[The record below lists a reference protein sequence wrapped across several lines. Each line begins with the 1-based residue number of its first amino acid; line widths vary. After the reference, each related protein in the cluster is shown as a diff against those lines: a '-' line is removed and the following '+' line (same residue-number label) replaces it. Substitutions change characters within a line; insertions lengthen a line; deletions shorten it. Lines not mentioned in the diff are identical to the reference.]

1 MSATP
6 WSMRS
11 RLLSLHLV
19 SWLLRATKC
28 HPLTVRPSSSLYMT
42 MIYNRQEQG
51 LRFAY
56 LFSSMALSGMFGG
69 LVATGIT
76 YIGTAGGLRAW
87 SWLYIIEGVVSLAIV
102 PFVWFGLPENP
113 AQAKFFT
120 AEELEVLAARELKRR
135 EYMGDSKF
143 SWAQVRP
150 VLGHWRIYAAASV
163 QFLQDIV
170 LYGFST
176 FLPSILR
183 NDLGYT
189 GLQAQYLSVPVYALG
204 GISFFVAAM
213 LGDKYGLRGSI
224 LAFLDVFAVVA
235 YLLILLVPI
244 SGVKYFACYL
254 VALPLYCGAGLNEM
268 WIANNTA
275 PHYRRATAIGFSQA
289 IGNLAGIVSGQVYR
303 EAPYRL
309 GNWFSFACTIL
320 AMVLI
325 AVQILYFRGL
335 NAHKSRIQNGEIAD
349 DRVGEEGEDNLEF
362 RFIY

>member
-1 MSATP
+1 MT
-6 WSMRS
+6 
-11 RLLSLHLV
+11 LL
-19 SWLLRATKC
+19 TQFYIY
-28 HPLTVRPSSSLYMT
+28 SLYMT

-56 LFSSMALSGMFGG
+56 LFGSMALSGMFGG

-76 YIGTAGGLRAW
+76 YIGNAGGLLAW
-87 SWLYIIEGVVSLAIV
+87 SWLYILEGLVSLIVV

-120 AEELEVLAARELKRR
+120 PEELEVLAARELKRR

-143 SWAQVRP
+143 DWAQVRS
-150 VLGHWRIYAAASV
+150 VLGHWRIYAAAAV

-189 GLQAQYLSVPVYALG
+189 VLQSQYLSVPVYALG
-204 GISFFVAAM
+204 GISFFAAAT
-213 LGDKYGLRGSI
+213 LGDRYGLRGSI
-224 LAFLDVFAVVA
+224 LAFLDLFAVAA
-235 YLLILLVPI
+235 YLLIILVPA

-254 VALPLYCGAGLNEM
+254 VAIPLYCGAGLNEM

-289 IGNLAGIVSGQVYR
+289 IGNLAGIVSGQIYR
-303 EAPYRL
+303 QAPYRL
-309 GNWFSFACTIL
+309 GNWFSFTCTLL
-320 AMVLI
+320 AMFLI
-325 AVQILYFRGL
+325 GVQILDFRRL
-335 NAHKSRIQNGEIAD
+335 NLRKTKIKSGEIAD
-349 DRVGEEGEDNLEF
+349 DRISHEGEENLDF
-362 RFIY
+362 YYIY

>member
-1 MSATP
+1 
-6 WSMRS
+6 
-11 RLLSLHLV
+11 
-19 SWLLRATKC
+19 
-28 HPLTVRPSSSLYMT
+28 

-69 LVATGIT
+69 LAATGIT
-76 YIGTAGGLRAW
+76 YIGDAGGLRSW
-87 SWLYIIEGVVSLAIV
+87 SWLYILEGLVSLIVV
-102 PFVWFGLPENP
+102 PFVWYGLPENP

-120 AEELEVLAARELKRR
+120 AEELDVLAAREMKRR

-143 SWAQVRP
+143 DWAQVRS
-150 VLGHWRIYAAASV
+150 VLGHWRIYPAAAV

-189 GLQAQYLSVPVYALG
+189 GLQSQYLSVPVYALG
-204 GISFFVAAM
+204 GISFFAAAVI
-213 LGDKYGLRGSI
+213 GDKYGLRGSI
-224 LAFLDVFAVVA
+224 LGVLDIFAVVA
-235 YLLILLVPI
+235 YLLIILVPA

-254 VALPLYCGAGLNEM
+254 IALALYCGAGLNEM

-309 GNWFSFACTIL
+309 GNWFSFACTVL
-320 AMVLI
+320 AMILI
-325 AVQILYFRGL
+325 GVQIVYFRKL
-335 NAHKSRIQNGEIAD
+335 NLRKTRILRGEIAD
-349 DRVGEEGEDNLEF
+349 DRISEEGEDNLCF
-362 RFIY
+362 RYIY

>member
-1 MSATP
+1 
-6 WSMRS
+6 
-11 RLLSLHLV
+11 
-19 SWLLRATKC
+19 
-28 HPLTVRPSSSLYMT
+28 MT

-76 YIGTAGGLRAW
+76 YIGNVGGLRPW
-87 SWLYIIEGVVSLAIV
+87 SWLYILEGLVSLIIV

-113 AQAKFFT
+113 AQAKWFT
-120 AEELEVLAARELKRR
+120 PEELEVLAAREVKRR
-135 EYMGDSKF
+135 EYMGTSEFDWS
-143 SWAQVRP
+143 QVRS
-150 VLGHWRIYAAASV
+150 VLGHWRIYPAAAV

-189 GLQAQYLSVPVYALG
+189 RLQSQYLSVPVYALG
-204 GISFFVAAM
+204 GISFFAAAVI
-213 LGDKYGLRGSI
+213 GDRYGLRGSI
-224 LAFLDVFAVVA
+224 LGFLDVFAVVA
-235 YLLILLVPI
+235 YLLIILVPA

-254 VALPLYCGAGLNEM
+254 VAIPLYCGAGLNEM

-289 IGNLAGIVSGQVYR
+289 IGNLAGVVSGQIYR

-309 GNWFSFACTIL
+309 GNWFSLACTVL
-320 AMVLI
+320 AMILI
-325 AVQILYFRGL
+325 GVQIVYFKQL
-335 NAHKSRIQNGEIAD
+335 NLRKTKISKRELAD
-349 DRVGEEGEDNLEF
+349 DRISEEGEDNLDF
-362 RFIY
+362 RYIY

>member
-1 MSATP
+1 
-6 WSMRS
+6 
-11 RLLSLHLV
+11 
-19 SWLLRATKC
+19 
-28 HPLTVRPSSSLYMT
+28 

-76 YIGTAGGLRAW
+76 YIGHAGGLRSW
-87 SWLYIIEGVVSLAIV
+87 SWLYILEGLVSLIVV

-135 EYMGDSKF
+135 EYMGSSEFD
-143 SWAQVRP
+143 WAQVRS
-150 VLGHWRIYAAASV
+150 VLGHWRIYPAAAV

-189 GLQAQYLSVPVYALG
+189 GLQSQYLSVPVYALG
-204 GISFFVAAM
+204 GISFFAAAVI
-213 LGDKYGLRGSI
+213 GDKYGLRGSI
-224 LAFLDVFAVVA
+224 LGVLDVFAVVA
-235 YLLILLVPI
+235 YLLIILVPT

-254 VALPLYCGAGLNEM
+254 IALPLYCGAGLNEM

-309 GNWFSFACTIL
+309 GNWFSFACTVL

-325 AVQILYFRGL
+325 GVQIVYFKHL
-335 NAHKSRIQNGEIAD
+335 NLQKTKIATGQIAD
-349 DRVGEEGEDNLEF
+349 ERVSEEGEDNLDF
-362 RFIY
+362 RYIY

>member
-1 MSATP
+1 
-6 WSMRS
+6 
-11 RLLSLHLV
+11 
-19 SWLLRATKC
+19 
-28 HPLTVRPSSSLYMT
+28 

-76 YIGTAGGLRAW
+76 YIGDAGGLRSW
-87 SWLYIIEGVVSLAIV
+87 SWLYILEGLVSLIVV
-102 PFVWFGLPENP
+102 PFVWYGLPENP

-120 AEELEVLAARELKRR
+120 AEELDVLAAREMKRR

-143 SWAQVRP
+143 DWAQVRS
-150 VLGHWRIYAAASV
+150 VLGHWRIYPAAAV

-189 GLQAQYLSVPVYALG
+189 GLQSQYLSVPVYALG
-204 GISFFVAAM
+204 GISFFAAAVI
-213 LGDKYGLRGSI
+213 GDRYGLRGSI
-224 LAFLDVFAVVA
+224 LGVLDIFAVVA
-235 YLLILLVPI
+235 YLLIILVPA

-309 GNWFSFACTIL
+309 GNWFSFACTVL
-320 AMVLI
+320 AMILI
-325 AVQILYFRGL
+325 GVQIVYFKKL
-335 NAHKSRIQNGEIAD
+335 NLRKTEILRGEIAD
-349 DRVGEEGEDNLEF
+349 DRISEEGEDNLGF
-362 RFIY
+362 RYIY